1 MLAQTAAL
9 QVTGQNVAGANTAGF
24 VRRTPVLESVA
35 AGGVQ
40 MTGVKRNF
48 DRFTYAQLVDQSSR
62 LSSASARSTAISD
75 IELLV
80 APASDHLGDRAD
92 ALFDSFHELA
102 LSPGNAAV
110 RSSVMARAEWL
121 ASGFSETANGL
132 EAFRGELAT
141 RATEVT
147 GEVNDR
153 LASITKADQSIIAA
167 RALGQDAN
175 DLIDTRDRLVRELA
189 DRIGARSVEAA
200 DGSLTIFGAGTV
212 LYEGGK
218 AAQLS
223 TSIDTDGALRVQADR
238 EGNVIDITRGIE
250 TGTMAGLRQAR
261 DFDIPGLLD
270 SLDAYAKDVTD
281 AINAVHVKG
290 FALDGSS
297 GRPLFTPAATAK
309 GAAHAMSLDPSM
321 DGHPEL
327 IGASSTATDLPGG
340 NDIAVQLANL
350 SRAPLPGGATTSERY
365 ASLAAKVGV
374 LRAVSQSDEAMRTDT
389 VATATALRESTSGV
403 STDEEM
409 IHMQQF
415 QRAFEASTRV
425 LRTVDQLFESLLQLV
440 G

>member
-1 MLAQTAAL
+1 
-9 QVTGQNVAGANTAGF
+9 
-24 VRRTPVLESVA
+24 
-35 AGGVQ
+35 
-40 MTGVKRNF
+40 
-48 DRFTYAQLVDQSSR
+48 
-62 LSSASARSTAISD
+62 
-75 IELLV
+75 
-80 APASDHLGDRAD
+80 
-92 ALFDSFHELA
+92 
-102 LSPGNAAV
+102 
-110 RSSVMARAEWL
+110 
-121 ASGFSETANGL
+121 
-132 EAFRGELAT
+132 
-141 RATEVT
+141 VT
-147 GEVNDR
+147 GEVNNR
-153 LASITKADQSIIAA
+153 LTSIAKADQSIIAA

-212 LYEGGK
+212 LYEGSK

-223 TSIDTDGALRVQADR
+223 TSLDTDGALRIQADR

-250 TGTMAGLRQAR
+250 SGTMAGLRQAR

-281 AINAVHVKG
+281 TINAVHVKG

-309 GAAHAMSLDPSM
+309 GAAHAMSLDSSM

-425 LRTVDQLFESLLQLV
+425 LRTVDQLFDSLLQMV